1 MLDALAQAIDDRD
14 PFGTGH
20 AQRVTELAESV
31 AARLR
36 WDEQQLAT
44 LRIGAR
50 LHDVGKLLLPRTLLA
65 KPGALDPWEWA
76 QIRAHPV
83 AGSTLIAP
91 VLAARAAL
99 PCVLYHH
106 ERWDGDGYPT
116 GRRGRAIPAVARIVA
131 LADAFD
137 AMTSVRPYRDALT
150 PHSALLEIERCAGS
164 QFDPELASAFVAV
177 CSDARA
183 A

>member
-1 MLDALAQAIDDRD
+1 MLDALAQAIDERD
-14 PFGTGH
+14 PFGAGH
-20 AQRVTELAESV
+20 AQRVTELAEAV
-31 AARLR
+31 AVRLR
-36 WDEQQLAT
+36 WDEQLLEA
-44 LRIGAR
+44 LRIGAL
-50 LHDVGKLLLPRTLLA
+50 LHDVGKLLLPHKLLA
-65 KPGALDPWEWA
+65 KPGALDPREWA

-83 AGSTLIAP
+83 VGSTLIAP
-91 VLAARAAL
+91 VIGARSAL

-116 GRRGRAIPAVARIVA
+116 GRRGHAIPAVARIVA
-131 LADAFD
+131 VADAFD

>member
-1 MLDALAQAIDDRD
+1 MLEALAQAIDDRD
-14 PFGTGH
+14 PFGAGH
-20 AQRVTELAESV
+20 SRRVTELAEAV
-31 AARLR
+31 ALRLR
-36 WDEQQLAT
+36 WDDQRLAA

-50 LHDVGKLLLPRTLLA
+50 LHDVGKLVLPHNLLT
-65 KPGALDPWEWA
+65 KPGPLDSREWA

-83 AGSTLIAP
+83 VGSSMIAP

-116 GRRGRAIPAVARIVA
+116 GRRGRAIPAVARVVA
-131 LADAFD
+131 VADAFD
-137 AMTSVRPYRDALT
+137 AMTSARPYRAALT

-177 CSDARA
+177 CADARA

>member
-1 MLDALAQAIDDRD
+1 MLDALAQAIDERD
-14 PFGTGH
+14 PFGAGH
-20 AQRVTELAESV
+20 AQRVTELAEAV
-31 AARLR
+31 AVRLR
-36 WDEQQLAT
+36 WDEQRLAA

-50 LHDVGKLLLPRTLLA
+50 LHDVGKLLLPHKLLA
-65 KPGALDPWEWA
+65 KPGALDPREWA

-83 AGSTLIAP
+83 VGSTLIAP
-91 VLAARAAL
+91 VIGARSAL

-116 GRRGRAIPAVARIVA
+116 GLRGRAIPAVARIVA
-131 LADAFD
+131 VADAFD

-177 CSDARA
+177 CADARA

>member
-1 MLDALAQAIDDRD
+1 MLEALAQAIDERD
-14 PFGTGH
+14 PFGAGH
-20 AQRVTELAESV
+20 SRRVTALAEAV
-31 AARLR
+31 AVRLH
-36 WDEQQLAT
+36 WDEQRLAT

-50 LHDVGKLLLPRTLLA
+50 LHDVGKLVLPPQLLL
-65 KPGALDPWEWA
+65 KPGALNSREWA

-83 AGSTLIAP
+83 VGSTMIAP
-91 VLAARAAL
+91 VVAARSAL

-106 ERWDGDGYPT
+106 ERWDGNGYPT

-131 LADAFD
+131 VVDAFD
-137 AMTSVRPYRDALT
+137 AMTSQRPYRDPLT

>member
-1 MLDALAQAIDDRD
+1 MLDALAQAIDERD

-20 AQRVTELAESV
+20 AQRVTELAEAV
-31 AARLR
+31 ATRLR
-36 WDEQQLAT
+36 WDEQQLAA

-50 LHDVGKLLLPRTLLA
+50 LHDVGKLLLPHQLLV
-65 KPGALDPWEWA
+65 KPGALNAHEWA

-83 AGSTLIAP
+83 VGSTLIAP
-91 VLAARAAL
+91 VMAARPAL

-116 GRRGRAIPAVARIVA
+116 GRRGRVIPAVARLVA
-131 LADAFD
+131 VADAFD
-137 AMTSVRPYRDALT
+137 AMTSERPYRDALT

-177 CSDARA
+177 CAEARA